1 MKEQQKTKLV
11 KPPVGLRPKYIS
23 DAYRLDEVRAAIN
36 RYFIAELAIPVEWI
50 LEYNELTKKV
60 K

>member
-23 DAYRLDEVRAAIN
+23 DAERLEEVKAAIV
-36 RYFIAELAIPVEWI
+36 RYFNAELEIPVLWVE
-50 LEYNELTKKV
+50 EYNNLIK
-60 K
+60 

>member
-23 DAYRLDEVRAAIN
+23 DAERLEEVKAAIV
-36 RYFIAELAIPVEWI
+36 RYFNAELEIPILWVE
-50 LEYNELTKKV
+50 EYNNLIK
-60 K
+60 

>member
-23 DAYRLDEVRAAIN
+23 DAERLEEVKAAIV
-36 RYFIAELAIPVEWI
+36 RYFNAELEIPVEWVE
-50 LEYNELTKKV
+50 EYNNLIK
-60 K
+60 